1 MTLVLKNLNA
11 HKNMK
16 INKNEL
22 LIFRGNL
29 KKKKKWTS
37 GLWSKAESKA
47 GCSSYWGTTPGRQ
60 KRRPQHTVFSG
71 MNEVLYELI

>member
-29 KKKKKWTS
+29 KKKKN
-37 GLWSKAESKA
+37 GLVDCGLKQSQKQGVPHIGAPRPEA
-47 GCSSYWGTTPGRQ
+47 RNGGPNIQCSQ
-60 KRRPQHTVFSG
+60 A
-71 MNEVLYELI
+71 